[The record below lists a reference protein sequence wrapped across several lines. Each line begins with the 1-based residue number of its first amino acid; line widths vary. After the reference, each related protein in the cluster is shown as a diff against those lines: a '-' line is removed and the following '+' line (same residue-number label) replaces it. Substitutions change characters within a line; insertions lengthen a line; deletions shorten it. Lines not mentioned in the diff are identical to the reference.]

1 MTYQLHLL
9 RQRKRTLTIIVIR
22 YEQSQSGAKKGYVS
36 VQYGFEQ
43 RNVPNTHNNGG
54 SSELE

>member
-9 RQRKRTLTIIVIR
+9 RWKNAPCTIIVIR

-36 VQYGFEQ
+36 VQYGYE

-54 SSELE
+54 GGELE

>member
-9 RQRKRTLTIIVIR
+9 RWKNAPCTIIVIR

-36 VQYGFEQ
+36 VQYGYE

-54 SSELE
+54 SGELE